1 MTFSLFVTWIAM
13 VMGTAAILAD
23 SHNTA
28 LAAVLLG
35 TVGAIGFMSNILLF
49 GVDQLQEASS
59 QALSS
64 YVHWWV
70 WSIYLGATVLGLFC
84 FVSKE
89 TVIVWLVSTAFL
101 TFVITVHYLWPSA
114 WLYSEP
120 KNATAYTLI
129 YEVLTYARKHKHPV
143 GHSSLIWGEASSRIC
158 LGKSKYGGPF
168 REEEVEDV
176 RYFLQLLVLQCVLL
190 IGNFDSSILLESSL
204 SCRGKPTIDNHILAY
219 FVTGGVVLI
228 PLYIIFLRPIVW
240 KCLPNMLNRFK
251 IGLTIHLLK
260 VSSQLLI
267 DMFGHY
273 VSDVPVYCILPSPLH
288 DTTSSDDE
296 HEIRNINPYFAII
309 PAALSALTFLTI
321 FITAVEFTLAQ
332 APHNMRGILLALD
345 YSFLWGL
352 PVIVSS
358 IGLLAISI
366 LYPDT
371 SFTRHFS
378 CISAYTSV
386 NILFT
391 IISIVLYFIVDMK
404 YKYRERGSIEIQTA
418 CKRHK

>member
-1 MTFSLFVTWIAM
+1 
-13 VMGTAAILAD
+13 
-23 SHNTA
+23 
-28 LAAVLLG
+28 
-35 TVGAIGFMSNILLF
+35 
-49 GVDQLQEASS
+49 
-59 QALSS
+59 
-64 YVHWWV
+64 
-70 WSIYLGATVLGLFC
+70 
-84 FVSKE
+84 
-89 TVIVWLVSTAFL
+89 
-101 TFVITVHYLWPSA
+101 
-114 WLYSEP
+114 
-120 KNATAYTLI
+120 
-129 YEVLTYARKHKHPV
+129 
-143 GHSSLIWGEASSRIC
+143 
-158 LGKSKYGGPF
+158 
-168 REEEVEDV
+168 
-176 RYFLQLLVLQCVLL
+176 
-190 IGNFDSSILLESSL
+190 
-204 SCRGKPTIDNHILAY
+204 
-219 FVTGGVVLI
+219 
-228 PLYIIFLRPIVW
+228 
-240 KCLPNMLNRFK
+240 MLNRFK

-296 HEIRNINPYFAII
+296 HEIGSVNPYFAII
-309 PAALSALTFLTI
+309 PTTLSALTFLTI

-352 PVIVSS
+352 PVIVTS

-371 SFTRHFS
+371 SFTWHFS

-386 NILFT
+386 NILLT

-404 YKYRERGSIEIQTA
+404 YKYRERDSIEIQTA